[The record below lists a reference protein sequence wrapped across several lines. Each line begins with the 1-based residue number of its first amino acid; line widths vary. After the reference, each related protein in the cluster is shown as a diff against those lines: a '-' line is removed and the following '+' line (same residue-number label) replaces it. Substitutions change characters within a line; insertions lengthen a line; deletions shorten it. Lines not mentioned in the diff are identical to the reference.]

1 MFRYHPLYVYA
12 FRHLKINLHY
22 KRCILLSSY
31 EYGWCTLCIRKDDLS
46 RYRRALKIA
55 CDDSKHFNLVFSSI
69 IIIVVS
75 ENRGWTNG
83 DRVTEGFH
91 TPAIILSIDFM
102 IRLWTEKDKRSMVN
116 YSYSNCSISCS
127 LWYTSHI
134 IISNIVRDVY
144 TILI

>member
-12 FRHLKINLHY
+12 FRHLKINLRY

-69 IIIVVS
+69 IIIVFS

-83 DRVTEGFH
+83 VTEGFH

-127 LWYTSHI
+127 LWYTSYT